1 MATASDADAPL
12 HFDGPADWAAWLKRQ
27 HASWRGAWLRIAKK
41 GARATLDSQ
50 NRYAVLFRLQTGK
63 RAETRARRLANFV
76 AMLARGEK
84 LHP

>member
-12 HFDGPADWAAWLKRQ
+12 HFDGPADWAARLKRQ
-27 HASWRGAWLRIAKK
+27 HASSRGAWLRIAKE
-41 GARATLDSQ
+41 GAHATLDSQ